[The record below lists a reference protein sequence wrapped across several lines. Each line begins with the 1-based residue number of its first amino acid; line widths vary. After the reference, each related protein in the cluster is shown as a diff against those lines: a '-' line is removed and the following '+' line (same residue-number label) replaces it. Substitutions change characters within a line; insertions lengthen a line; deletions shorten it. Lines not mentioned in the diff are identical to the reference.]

1 MSIRN
6 QLKFYIIPLIL
17 IPIFSVLILPIHQQ
31 VSSHTTTFVKDFKK
45 IKKANILNISDEE
58 LNILNTAVNHI
69 PSDTQTALI
78 SKKRF

>member
-45 IKKANILNISDEE
+45 IKK
-58 LNILNTAVNHI
+58 
-69 PSDTQTALI
+69 QT
-78 SKKRF
+78 F